1 MQRSI
6 TTYLQF
12 TCTCLIAPGCLRSVC
27 NSLKAERSIS
37 HPQSWNS
44 RVSITSNSP
53 SSAKWWNIGW
63 TTPQM
68 YLSNSPKYS
77 MFPSK
82 CMSDWEKYIY
92 RPCQSLWQL
101 CVHIV
106 KKKKNPQVRRLKRA
120 VRKVMC
126 WWWKISPVHWCQ
138 LAIHSP
144 DNANVL
150 DSGSSYTWIIMCWWV
165 WASVCH
171 ETRMT
176 EW

>member
-1 MQRSI
+1 M
-6 TTYLQF
+6 
-12 TCTCLIAPGCLRSVC
+12 
-27 NSLKAERSIS
+27 
-37 HPQSWNS
+37 
-44 RVSITSNSP
+44 SNSTGVP
-53 SSAKWWNIGW
+53 SLGVKQLESREEHFPPTELEFQCVHYIKQPLFSKMMKYRLNN
-63 TTPQM
+63 TTNV
-68 YLSNSPKYS
+68 SNSPKHYIIPLLLPAS
-77 MFPSK
+77 A
-82 CMSDWEKYIY
+82 CQVEIYIY
-92 RPCQSLWQL
+92 IYMCRPSQSVWLL
-101 CVHIV
+101 CVHTV

-120 VRKVMC
+120 LRKVMC